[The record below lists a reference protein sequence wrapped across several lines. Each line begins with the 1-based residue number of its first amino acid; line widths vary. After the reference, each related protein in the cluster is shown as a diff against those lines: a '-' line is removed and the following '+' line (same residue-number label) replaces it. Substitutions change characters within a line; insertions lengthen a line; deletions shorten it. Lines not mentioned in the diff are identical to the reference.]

1 MHRLLWLSFPGI
13 RVVNSGH
20 KWPIV
25 GSWKRLGQPTARFW
39 ACCGCTVLPR
49 RCTASESGV
58 GDGGYAAVRCISTDQ
73 RVKARSCM
81 QCYNVSVSAPPPF
94 DQRRLHDKDV
104 LALSLQQQSFYL
116 LNRRL
121 GTERRRP
128 RPAKFSL
135 CISRFLGTSILQ
147 RLLILL
153 DFTSSRTYPLHRPH
167 LCYALSTGA
176 LLISDAPLYLSVNYC
191 GLRAVFDHVPIRSL
205 GP

>member
-1 MHRLLWLSFPGI
+1 MANCRILEAPGATDSKVLGLLWLHCSATALHCQ
-13 RVVNSGH
+13 R
-20 KWPIV
+20 
-25 GSWKRLGQPTARFW
+25 KRRW
-39 ACCGCTVLPR
+39 RRRICGCTLYFDRP
-49 RCTASESGV
+49 ASQG
-58 GDGGYAAVRCISTDQ
+58 AQLHA
-73 RVKARSCM
+73 M
-81 QCYNVSVSAPPPF
+81 LQCQCQCPPPF

-135 CISRFLGTSILQ
+135 CISRFLGASILQ

>member
-1 MHRLLWLSFPGI
+1 MAALFCHGAALPAKAALETEDMRLYAVF
-13 RVVNSGH
+13 R
-20 KWPIV
+20 
-25 GSWKRLGQPTARFW
+25 PT
-39 ACCGCTVLPR
+39 
-49 RCTASESGV
+49 SESRRAV
-58 GDGGYAAVRCISTDQ
+58 ACNAA
-73 RVKARSCM
+73 M
-81 QCYNVSVSAPPPF
+81 SVSGPPPF
-94 DQRRLHDKDV
+94 DQRWLHDKDV

-135 CISRFLGTSILQ
+135 CISRFLGASILQ

-176 LLISDAPLYLSVNYC
+176 LLIPDAPLYLSVNYC